1 MPTPDYTQDIE
12 DVKEYYANLLILQY
26 RGKIKAR
33 ETVKEGIN
41 IYMGDTVLFQLQ
53 DILDIDIA
61 EGAQLDIIGKILD
74 CPRIV
79 DWVNLSDDDYRI
91 LLKFKAIIN
100 VLRGSE
106 AEMDEIYWNVFG
118 GQVILKNN
126 HDLSITYVVSSEI
139 ENIVRIALDR
149 GYLRAPIGVGL
160 NYIIEVPEPTK
171 IFGFT
176 VNNLPGN
183 AITFSDKNNLRDG
196 IFLTKDNLI
205 LARQN

>member
-53 DILDIDIA
+53 DILDIDVA

-79 DWVNLSDDDYRI
+79 DWVNLDDDDYRT

-106 AEMDEIYWNVFG
+106 AEMDEVYWNVFG
-118 GQVILKNN
+118 DDILLKNN
-126 HDLSITYVVSSEI
+126 HDLTITYVVSSNI
-139 ENIVRIALDR
+139 ESVVKIALDR
-149 GYLRAPIGVGL
+149 GYLRAPEGVGL
-160 NYIIEVPEPTK
+160 NYIIEVPIPTK
-171 IFGFT
+171 IFGYT
-176 VNNLPGN
+176 VNGIRGN
-183 AITFSDKNNLRDG
+183 AVTFSDKNNLREG
-196 IFLTKDNLI
+196 TFLDKNNLI
-205 LARQN
+205 LRTPV

>member
-1 MPTPDYTQDIE
+1 MPDYTTDIE
-12 DVKEYYANLLILQY
+12 EVKEYYANLLILQY
-26 RGKIKAR
+26 RGKPKAR
-33 ETVKEGIN
+33 ETVKEGVS
-41 IYMGDTVLFQLQ
+41 IYIGDTVLFQLQ
-53 DILDIDIA
+53 DILDIDVA
-61 EGAQLDIIGKILD
+61 EGAQLDIIGGILD

-79 DWVNLSDDDYRI
+79 DWVDLSDDDYRI

-118 GQVILKNN
+118 GQILLKNN
-126 HDLSITYVVSSEI
+126 HDLTITYVVASNI
-139 ENIVRIALDR
+139 ENIVKIALER

-160 NYIIEVPEPTK
+160 NYIVEVPQPTK

-176 VNNLPGN
+176 VNNIPTN

-196 IFLTKDNLI
+196 TFLSKENLI
-205 LARQN
+205 LVNGL